1 MTVAEPPAPGQSVV
15 PALPDW
21 AGPSIQDGGIGAC
34 LKRLDEAI
42 AAAATLGA
50 STADGEAVRSE
61 IGGRLGFPADSY
73 VLALVGGTGVG
84 KSSLL
89 NALAGMPVSDA
100 SARRPT
106 TAHPIAWVPRASRSE
121 LAGLLGWLGV
131 PDEEVRDHD
140 GDGPGDVAI
149 LDLPDLDSIERAHRE
164 RVEAILPR
172 VDAVVWVTDPEKY
185 HDAILHDDFLAEWL
199 PRLDRQVVVL
209 NKTDRLSADDAERVQ
224 HDLERDLARMAGAG
238 GRGPRVRVLLA
249 SARPQPPAGTAGSSG
264 DGLVG
269 VEQLREWLAGAVEAK
284 RVVRARLVTSI
295 AAAVSALARAAGI
308 DPTMRARP
316 FVDGTAR
323 RETIDRVTG
332 ELLRVV
338 DLPAAERQAVAATRA
353 RARARG
359 AGPLGAI
366 TSRIYRWSGRQARV
380 ADPGAFLTR
389 WRERGSLAP
398 ALELLRTAVS
408 VPLKDAPPATR
419 GTLATSVEP
428 GALGANLGRAVDR
441 AIAARA
447 SAVPSSRLWTVIG
460 LLQTLATLALVFA
473 VVWVVLWVFVK
484 FPVDSVTV
492 PVLGQLPVP
501 FVALVAAL
509 LAGYLIARL
518 LGLHAGWVGRRWARS
533 IGHEVRSSV
542 AREVETSAFAGLDR
556 LEHARLA
563 LWRAARGAGEDC
575 VTQPR

>member
-1 MTVAEPPAPGQSVV
+1 MSVAEPPAPDRGIA
-15 PALPDW
+15 PTLPDW
-21 AGPSIQDGGIGAC
+21 AGPSIQDRGIGMC
-34 LKRLDEAI
+34 LKRLDDAI
-42 AAAATLGA
+42 AAAATLGV
-50 STADGEAVRSE
+50 STGDAEGVRRE

-89 NALAGMPVSDA
+89 NALAGTSVSDA

-106 TAHPIAWVPRASRSE
+106 TAHPVAWVPRSSRSD

-131 PDEEVRDHD
+131 ADEEVRDHD
-140 GDGPGDVAI
+140 ETGPGDVAI
-149 LDLPDLDSIERAHRE
+149 LDLPDLDSIERGHRE

-172 VDAVVWVTDPEKY
+172 VDAVLWVTDPEKY

-199 PRLDRQVVVL
+199 PRLDRQIVVL
-209 NKTDRLSADDAERVQ
+209 NKTDRLSADDAERVR
-224 HDLERDLARMAGAG
+224 HDLERDLARMAGGG

-249 SARPQPPAGTAGSSG
+249 SAIAPAPAGAAGS
-264 DGLVG
+264 DGHVG
-269 VEQLREWLAGAVEAK
+269 IEQLREWLAGAVEAK
-284 RVVRARLVTSI
+284 RIVRARLVTSI
-295 AAAVSALARAAGI
+295 AAAVAVLARAAGI
-308 DPTMRARP
+308 DPTMRAKP
-316 FVDGTAR
+316 FVEGATR
-323 RETIDRVTG
+323 RDTIDRVTG

-353 RARARG
+353 RARSRG

-389 WRERGSLAP
+389 WRERGSMAP

-428 GALGANLGRAVDR
+428 AALGAHLGRAVDR

-447 SAVPSSRLWTVIG
+447 SAVPSSRIWTVIG

-473 VVWVVLWVFVK
+473 AVWVVLWVFVK
-484 FPVDSVTV
+484 FPVDSVAV
-492 PVLGQLPVP
+492 PILGQLPIP
-501 FVALVAAL
+501 FVVLVAAL

-518 LGLHAGWVGRRWARS
+518 LGLHAGWIGRRWARS
-533 IGHEVRSSV
+533 LGREVRANV
-542 AREVETSAFAGLDR
+542 AQEVETSAFAGLDQ
-556 LEHARLA
+556 LETARRA
-563 LWRAARGAGEDC
+563 LWTAARGAGEDC
-575 VTQPR
+575 ATRRS

>member
-1 MTVAEPPAPGQSVV
+1 MSVAEPLAPDRSQI
-15 PALPDW
+15 PALPGW
-21 AGPSIQDGGIGAC
+21 AAPSIQDRGIGPC
-34 LKRLDEAI
+34 LRRLEDAI
-42 AAAATLGA
+42 AAAATLGVPTGDA
-50 STADGEAVRSE
+50 ETVRSE
-61 IGGRLGFPADSY
+61 VGGRLGFPADAY

-89 NALAGMPVSDA
+89 NALAGTPVSDA

-106 TAHPIAWVPRASRSE
+106 TAHPIAWVPRSSRSE

-131 PDEEVRDHD
+131 AEEEVRDHD
-140 GDGPGDVAI
+140 ESGPGDVAI
-149 LDLPDLDSIERAHRE
+149 LDLPDLDSIEREHRE

-185 HDAILHDDFLAEWL
+185 HDAILHDDFLARWL
-199 PRLDRQVVVL
+199 PQLDRQVVVL

-224 HDLERDLARMAGAG
+224 RDLERDLARMAGGG

-249 SARPQPPAGTAGSSG
+249 SARPAAPAHDGGTGAGP
-264 DGLVG
+264 VG
-269 VEQLREWLAGAVEAK
+269 IEQVREWLAGAVEAK
-284 RVVRARLVTSI
+284 RVVRARLVTTI
-295 AAAVSALARAAGI
+295 AAAVSALAHAAGI
-308 DPTMRARP
+308 DPTMRAKP
-316 FVDGTAR
+316 FVDGAAR
-323 RETIDRVTG
+323 RETIDRVAA
-332 ELLRVV
+332 ELLRVI

-380 ADPGAFLTR
+380 ADPAAFLTR

-419 GTLATSVEP
+419 ATLATSVEP
-428 GALGANLGRAVDR
+428 SALGANLGRSIDR

-447 SAVPSSRLWTVIG
+447 SAVPSSRVWTLIG
-460 LLQTLATLALVFA
+460 LFQTLATLALVFA
-473 VVWVVLWVFVK
+473 AVWVVLWVFVK

-492 PVLGQLPVP
+492 PVLGQLPLP
-501 FVALVAAL
+501 FIALVAAL

-518 LGLHAGWVGRRWARS
+518 LGFHAGWVGRRWARRLA
-533 IGHEVRSSV
+533 GEVRASV
-542 AREVETSAFAGLDR
+542 AREAETSAFEGLDR
-556 LEHARLA
+556 LETARRA
-563 LWRAARGAGEDC
+563 LWTSARGAGEDC
-575 VTQPR
+575 ATRRT

>member
-1 MTVAEPPAPGQSVV
+1 MTVAEPAAAGRSVV

-21 AGPSIQDGGIGAC
+21 AGPSIEDRGIGAC
-34 LKRLDEAI
+34 LKRLDDAI
-42 AAAATLGA
+42 AAAATLGV
-50 STADGEAVRSE
+50 STADAEAVRSE

-89 NALAGMPVSDA
+89 NALAGTSVSDA

-106 TAHPIAWVPRASRSE
+106 TAHPIAWVSRSSHSE
-121 LAGLLGWLGV
+121 LAGLLGWLSV
-131 PDEEVRDHD
+131 SDDEVRDHD
-140 GDGPGDVAI
+140 EEGPGDVAI
-149 LDLPDLDSIERAHRE
+149 LDLPDLDSIEREHRE

-209 NKTDRLSADDAERVQ
+209 NKTDRLSPDDAERVRR
-224 HDLERDLARMAGAG
+224 DLERDLARMAGGG

-249 SARPQPPAGTAGSSG
+249 SARSG
-264 DGLVG
+264 GHVG
-269 VEQLREWLAGAVEAK
+269 IEHFREWLAGAVEAK

-295 AAAVSALARAAGI
+295 AAAVAALAHAAGI

-316 FVDGTAR
+316 FVDGSAR

-332 ELLRVV
+332 ELLRVI

-380 ADPGAFLTR
+380 ADPGTFLTR
-389 WRERGSLAP
+389 WRERGSIAP
-398 ALELLRTAVS
+398 ALELLRAAVS
-408 VPLKDAPPATR
+408 VPLAEAPPTTR

-428 GALGANLGRAVDR
+428 RAVGANLGRAVDR

-447 SAVPSSRLWTVIG
+447 ATVPSSRIWTLIG
-460 LLQTLATLALVFA
+460 LMQTLATLALVFTVA
-473 VVWVVLWVFVK
+473 WVVLWVFVK
-484 FPVDSVTV
+484 FPVDSVVV

-501 FVALVAAL
+501 FVALIAAL

-518 LGLHAGWVGRRWARS
+518 LGLHAGWVGRRWAR
-533 IGHEVRSSV
+533 GLGREVRANV

-556 LEHARLA
+556 LETARRA
-563 LWRAARGAGEDC
+563 LWTAARGAGEDC
-575 VTQPR
+575 ATRRS

>member
-1 MTVAEPPAPGQSVV
+1 MTVAEPPAPGPSVV

-21 AGPSIQDGGIGAC
+21 AGPSIQDRGIGAC
-34 LKRLDEAI
+34 LKRLDDAI
-42 AAAATLGA
+42 AAAATLGVA
-50 STADGEAVRSE
+50 TAEADAVQSE
-61 IGGRLGFPADSY
+61 IGGRLGFPADAY

-89 NALAGMPVSDA
+89 NALAGTSVSDA

-106 TAHPIAWVPRASRSE
+106 TAHPIAWVPRSSRSE

-131 PDEEVRDHD
+131 SDDEVRDHD
-140 GDGPGDVAI
+140 EEGPGDVAI
-149 LDLPDLDSIERAHRE
+149 LDLPDLDSIEREHRE

-209 NKTDRLSADDAERVQ
+209 NKTDRLSPEDADRVRR
-224 HDLERDLARMAGAG
+224 DLERDLARMAGAG

-249 SARPQPPAGTAGSSG
+249 SARSG
-264 DGLVG
+264 PVG

-295 AAAVSALARAAGI
+295 AAAIAALARAAGI

-316 FVDGTAR
+316 FVDGSAR

-359 AGPLGAI
+359 AGPVGAI

-447 SAVPSSRLWTVIG
+447 ATVPSSRLWTLIG

-473 VVWVVLWVFVK
+473 AVWVVLWVFVK
-484 FPVDSVTV
+484 FPVDSVTA

-501 FVALVAAL
+501 FVALVGAL
-509 LAGYLIARL
+509 AAGYLIARL
-518 LGLHAGWVGRRWARS
+518 LGLHAGWVGRRWAR
-533 IGHEVRSSV
+533 GVAREVRASV
-542 AREVETSAFAGLDR
+542 AREVETSAFAALDR
-556 LEHARLA
+556 LETARRA
-563 LWRAARGAGEDC
+563 LWTAARGAGEDC
-575 VTQPR
+575 ATRRS

>member
-1 MTVAEPPAPGQSVV
+1 MSVAEPPATDRSLI

-21 AGPSIQDGGIGAC
+21 AGPSTQDRGIGGC
-34 LKRLDEAI
+34 LKRIDDAV
-42 AAAATLGA
+42 AAAATLGVP
-50 STADGEAVRSE
+50 TADAEAVRSE
-61 IGGRLGFPADSY
+61 VGGRLGFPADSY

-89 NALAGMPVSDA
+89 NALAGTSVSDA

-106 TAHPIAWVPRASRSE
+106 TAHPVAWVPRSSRSE

-131 PDEEVRDHD
+131 SGEEVRDHD
-140 GDGPGDVAI
+140 EDGPGDVAI
-149 LDLPDLDSIERAHRE
+149 LDLPDLDSIEREHRE

-209 NKTDRLSADDAERVQ
+209 NKTDRLSPDDAERVRR
-224 HDLERDLARMAGAG
+224 DLERDLARMAGGG
-238 GRGPRVRVLLA
+238 GRSPRVRVLLA
-249 SARPQPPAGTAGSSG
+249 SARGPRPTETAGSQAA
-264 DGLVG
+264 VG
-269 VEQLREWLAGAVEAK
+269 IEQVREWLAGAVEAK
-284 RVVRARLVTSI
+284 RVVRARLVTAI
-295 AAAVSALARAAGI
+295 AAAVAALAQAAGI

-316 FVDGTAR
+316 FVEGAAR

-380 ADPGAFLTR
+380 ADPAAFLAR

-408 VPLKDAPPATR
+408 VPLRDAPPNTR

-428 GALGANLGRAVDR
+428 STLGTNLGRAVDR

-447 SAVPSSRLWTVIG
+447 SAVPSSRIWTLIG
-460 LLQTLATLALVFA
+460 LMQTLATLALVFA
-473 VVWVVLWVFVK
+473 GVWVVLWVFVK

-492 PVLGQLPVP
+492 PVLGQLPIP

-518 LGLHAGWVGRRWARS
+518 LGLHAGWIGRRWARS
-533 IGHEVRSSV
+533 LGREVRASV

-556 LEHARLA
+556 LETARRA
-563 LWRAARGAGEDC
+563 LWTAARGAGEDC
-575 VTQPR
+575 ATRRT